1 MCNCIQIDTKGE
13 SLTTIQSLFLRPM
26 ISPGL
31 LILFLSLSLLA
42 SGFRVSPVKVLKRNE
57 MIKKVRPVP
66 EKGPQTKTQARSS
79 KPKLTT
85 SSPTKAYQII
95 TSSGPV
101 SEKGPETK
109 TEAGLSEENSNPP
122 TDGCQIISSRPQTQE
137 ATTTYSETKKATPR
151 SGEISKR
158 TKNNSSQIHKKVS
171 ITSTNQSAKN
181 EVKASLTKEKVST
194 NDGLG
199 SLSQQGGKINVVV
212 SAKEDTQRILRMT
225 KRQIKRI
232 IRKEIM
238 QEVERAT
245 VTFIHQRFPTAMM
258 NGMGLFLKQNALM
271 RKMIH
276 RMLKRY
282 TAQVNIYARLL
293 R

>member
-1 MCNCIQIDTKGE
+1 MRNC
-13 SLTTIQSLFLRPM
+13 
-26 ISPGL
+26 
-31 LILFLSLSLLA
+31 
-42 SGFRVSPVKVLKRNE
+42 
-57 MIKKVRPVP
+57 
-66 EKGPQTKTQARSS
+66 
-79 KPKLTT
+79 
-85 SSPTKAYQII
+85 
-95 TSSGPV
+95 
-101 SEKGPETK
+101 
-109 TEAGLSEENSNPP
+109 
-122 TDGCQIISSRPQTQE
+122 
-137 ATTTYSETKKATPR
+137 
-151 SGEISKR
+151 
-158 TKNNSSQIHKKVS
+158 
-171 ITSTNQSAKN
+171 
-181 EVKASLTKEKVST
+181 SLTKEKVST

-199 SLSQQGGKINVVV
+199 SLSQEGGKINVVV

-245 VTFIHQRFPTAMM
+245 VTFIHQRFPTAVM